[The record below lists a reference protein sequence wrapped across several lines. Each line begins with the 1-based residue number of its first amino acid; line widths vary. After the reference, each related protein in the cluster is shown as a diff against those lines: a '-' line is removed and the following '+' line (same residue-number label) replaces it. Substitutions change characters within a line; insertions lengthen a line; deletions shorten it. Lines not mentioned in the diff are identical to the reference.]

1 MSSTSALWTLNLP
14 GSACGWEQYTSSN
27 FVIIII
33 IIQHFINIYIQ
44 GEKSDFKSS
53 EGKSKKKLQ
62 KWQGYNYKKK
72 L

>member
-33 IIQHFINIYIQ
+33 IIIIIIIQHFITHLHTR
-44 GEKSDFKSS
+44 GEKWFQ
-53 EGKSKKKLQ
+53 EQRRKK
-62 KWQGYNYKKK
+62 
-72 L
+72 